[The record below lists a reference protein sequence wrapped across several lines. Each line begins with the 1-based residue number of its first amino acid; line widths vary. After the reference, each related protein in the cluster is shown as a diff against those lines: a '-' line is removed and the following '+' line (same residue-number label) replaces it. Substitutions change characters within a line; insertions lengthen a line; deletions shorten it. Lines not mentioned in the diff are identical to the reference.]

1 MISSSKVIKIVAI
14 LVLPI
19 LFLTSCKGGKLPG
32 GDARKF
38 PDDPKLRVQKNLEEG
53 RGFRLKDSFKN
64 VGRGGVFDFASSNE
78 LWRASLDTIDFMP
91 LSSVN
96 YSGGIIITDWYSD
109 GDSLDESVKISIRF
123 LTNEVR
129 ADALDIK
136 VFYKKCNQ
144 VASCKISQKT
154 GSLSAELKKQI
165 LSKAT
170 IYKKQNQ
177 EKNFKPYKGGTVDT
191 TK

>member
-38 PDDPKLRVQKNLEEG
+38 PDDPKLRVKKNLEEG

-91 LSSVN
+91 LVSVN
-96 YSGGIIITDWYSD
+96 YSGGIIITDWYGTENSPT
-109 GDSLDESVKISIRF
+109 ESIKISIRF
-123 LTNEVR
+123 LTNEIR
-129 ADALDIK
+129 ADSLVIK
-136 VFYKKCNQ
+136 VFTKKCN
-144 VASCKISQKT
+144 SNFLNCIISET
-154 GSLSAELKKQI
+154 GEDISKELEKQI
-165 LSKAT
+165 IKTAAQ
-170 IYKKQNQ
+170 YKK
-177 EKNFKPYKGGTVDT
+177 EKENNKKE
-191 TK
+191 